1 MLSLLHSACSLD
13 NLFLLSLLYLLI
25 SLLSYR
31 LEGRPF
37 PSSLTSLS
45 LSQNLLE
52 SIPTNALANLGN
64 LTWLQLRGN
73 LIKSLP
79 VHWFLPS
86 TSLDILDLSHNL
98 LAHFTKD
105 VFTIRPEE
113 SPSDTRGKHQSR
125 AVDYSLLN
133 NRVTIG
139 DLHLD
144 FNVLEDLTGDSFAN
158 VAVRRL
164 SLSNN
169 KLSTLNNSLF
179 NGPLEYSLQA
189 IDLSFNLFT
198 QVPSAV
204 GNLKRITSLFVKG
217 NQVSHLSEELLSGCK
232 DHLQSLDL
240 SGNSF
245 TRIPSD
251 GLRWTSRLL
260 RLNLQDNVISKV
272 QESDLSS
279 WANGLLSLSLAK
291 NNLESI
297 SVNAFRHTKNLK
309 ELRLSFNQIHHTSTQ
324 ALAPLRHTLVLLELT
339 SALAPSPSSNSALL
353 MKDIS
358 LLSRLEWLD
367 LDLNSLKSL
376 SVDSLTSLPNLL
388 HVDLEGNRMSHLPAG
403 LFSGEL
409 KPIKPLK

>member
-1 MLSLLHSACSLD
+1 MYVIMYVH
-13 NLFLLSLLYLLI
+13 FLLSLFLPFN
-25 SLLSYR
+25 R

-52 SIPTNALANLGN
+52 SIPTNALVNLGN

-86 TSLDILDLSHNL
+86 SSLDILDLSHNL
-98 LAHFTKD
+98 LTHFTKD
-105 VFTIRPEE
+105 VFTIEPEE
-113 SPSDTRGKHQSR
+113 VDIRHHKHHSSR
-125 AVDYSLLN
+125 ALHESTT

-144 FNVLEDLTGDSFAN
+144 FNLLEDLMGDSFSN
-158 VAVRRL
+158 VAIRRL

-169 KLSTLNNSLF
+169 KLSTFNNSLF

-189 IDLSFNLFT
+189 IDLSFNLFN
-198 QVPSAV
+198 VIPSAI

-217 NQVSHLSEELLSGCK
+217 NQVTHLSEELFVGCK

-245 TRIPSD
+245 QRIPSE

-260 RLNLQDNVISKV
+260 RLNLQDNVINKV
-272 QESDLSS
+272 ADSDLTS

-339 SALAPSPSSNSALL
+339 SALAPSTSALL

-376 SVDSLTSLPNLL
+376 SVDSLTSLPSLL

-403 LFSGEL
+403 LFSGECE
-409 KPIKPLK
+409 PIKPLE